1 MIVHCFSDV
10 SQPLPRDNSIVHR
23 FNSHA
28 DFLTWLRKY
37 AGAENV
43 FEITTVLPSDG
54 NFLDLPLSF
63 LQKPDYVVIEY
74 GEYYFC
80 YFVTDTQIVAENV
93 MRIFVE
99 LDAWATLYGIGENI
113 DTKYG
118 RCHVIQGHYGQTAF
132 SGVPAV
138 DIINSDFDFFD
149 PALTADNK
157 LRKSYIFPNYYSTK
171 NVTPV
176 FVFAGENRY
185 YTIFGADDL
194 TYAPKVTK
202 TYAYEIY
209 GKLARI
215 NKFKKTGE
223 GGEEYNLNS
232 VVAVYFVPS
241 DIFFG
246 DIDYSIK
253 DDFGELVYLN
263 DGTHSVAYGRLVN
276 YNQVTTTFG
285 GQTALHVY
293 GASHFIQ
300 IGTKVFNLPENG
312 KKSHNF
318 RVNSVISQNG
328 IKIYCTV
335 DEQTEEITNEFSLPV
350 YSDTVAN
357 FWNQNTASVA
367 LQMTASAIG
376 AVGSIATGNVIGAV
390 GSTLA
395 IGQQTAQILSRLK
408 QPCKI
413 SGSPS
418 FQFAD
423 SPQLQCGAEFCVA
436 ATNQASVVSDI
447 NERGLAVNY
456 WLEDL
461 RISDPP
467 TFPLIN
473 SNGVEVTTAEGVV
486 YTKKKFVQV
495 DSLVLRPSY
504 CPPQA
509 VDRLR
514 TAFFNGVTIHY
525 ENK

>member
-1 MIVHCFSDV
+1 MVVHCFSNISVD
-10 SQPLPRDNSIVHR
+10 LPRDNSIVHR
-23 FNSHA
+23 FKTHA

-37 AGAENV
+37 TGSENT
-43 FEITTVLPSDG
+43 FEIGTVLLSDG
-54 NFLDLPLSF
+54 NFIDLPLSF
-63 LQKPDYVVIEY
+63 LQKPDYIVIEY
-74 GEYYFC
+74 GEYHFC
-80 YFVTDTQIVAENV
+80 YFVTDSQIAAENV
-93 MRIFVE
+93 MRVFVE
-99 LDAWATLYGIGENI
+99 LDAWATYYGIGENI
-113 DTKYG
+113 DIKYG
-118 RCHVIQGHYGQTAF
+118 RCHVIQGHYPQTAF

-149 PALTADNK
+149 PAFPADNK
-157 LRKSYIFPNYYSTK
+157 LYKSYIFPNYYSTK

-209 GKLARI
+209 GKLPKI
-215 NKFKKTGE
+215 NKCKKTGD
-223 GGEEYNLNS
+223 GGAEYNLNA

-246 DIDYSIK
+246 DIDYSLK
-253 DDFGELVYLN
+253 DDFGELVTLT
-263 DGTHSVAYGRLVN
+263 DGTYSFAYGRLVD
-276 YNQVTTTFG
+276 YNQATTTFDCR
-285 GQTALHVY
+285 TTLHVY
-293 GASHFIQ
+293 GASHFVQ
-300 IGTKVFNLPENG
+300 IGSKIFSLPENG

-328 IKIYCTV
+328 IKIYCTI

-350 YSDTVAN
+350 YTDTAAN
-357 FWNQNTASVA
+357 FWNQNSASVA

-423 SPQLQCGAEFCVA
+423 LPQLQCGAEFCA
-436 ATNQASVVSDI
+436 RATNQTSVISDI
-447 NERGLAVNY
+447 NERGLAVNI
-456 WLEDL
+456 WLDNL
-461 RISDPP
+461 GISDPP
-467 TFPLIN
+467 DFPLIN
-473 SNGVEVTTAEGVV
+473 ADGVEVTTAAGVV
-486 YTKKKFVQV
+486 YNNKKFVQV

-504 CPPQA
+504 CPPKA
-509 VDRLR
+509 VERLR
-514 TAFFNGVTIHY
+514 AAFFNGVTIHY

>member
-1 MIVHCFSDV
+1 MIIHCFSGL

-23 FNSHA
+23 FKSHM
-28 DFLTWLRKY
+28 DFLRWLRKY
-37 AGAENV
+37 TGSENT
-43 FEITTVLPSDG
+43 FEIDTVLPSDG
-54 NFLDLPLSF
+54 NFIDLPLSF
-63 LQKPDYVVIEY
+63 LQKPDYIVIEY
-74 GEYYFC
+74 GGYYFC
-80 YFVTDTQIVAENV
+80 YFVTDTQIAAENV
-93 MRIFVE
+93 MRVFVE
-99 LDAWATLYGIGENI
+99 LDAWATNYGIGENI
-113 DTKYG
+113 DIKYG
-118 RCHVIQGHYGQTAF
+118 RCHVIQGHYGQTAL

-138 DIINSDFDFFD
+138 DIINSDFDFLN
-149 PALTADNK
+149 PNLSADNK
-157 LRKSYIFPNYYSTK
+157 LRKSYLFQNYYSTQ

-185 YTIFGADDL
+185 YTVFAASDL
-194 TYAPKVTK
+194 TSAPKMAT
-202 TYAYEIY
+202 TAAYTVY
-209 GKLARI
+209 SKLAKI
-215 NKFKKTGE
+215 NKCKESGE
-223 GGEEYNLNS
+223 GGAEYNLNS
-232 VVAVYFVPS
+232 VVAVYFVPT
-241 DIFFG
+241 DILPIDNTFG
-246 DIDYSIK
+246 VP
-253 DDFGELVYLN
+253 VYLN
-263 DGTHSVAYGRLVN
+263 DGINLIAYGRLVN
-276 YNQVTTTFG
+276 YNQFTASFDGRTT
-285 GQTALHVY
+285 LHVY

-300 IGTKVFNLPENG
+300 IGTKIFSLPENG

-350 YSDTVAN
+350 YTDTAAN
-357 FWNQNTASVA
+357 FWNQNASSVA

-390 GSTLA
+390 GTTLA

-418 FQFAD
+418 FQFA
-423 SPQLQCGAEFCVA
+423 SMPQLQCGAEFCA
-436 ATNQASVVSDI
+436 RATNQTSVISDI
-447 NERGLAVNY
+447 NERGLAVNI
-456 WLEDL
+456 WLDNL
-461 RISDPP
+461 QISDAPS
-467 TFPLIN
+467 FPVIN
-473 SNGVEVTTAEGVV
+473 SDGVEVTNAEGVV
-486 YTKKKFVQV
+486 YTNKKFVQV

>member
-1 MIVHCFSDV
+1 MIVHCFSGL

-23 FNSHA
+23 FKNHT

-37 AGAENV
+37 TGSENV

-54 NFLDLPLSF
+54 NFLDLPLDF
-63 LQKPDYVVIEY
+63 LHKPDYIVIEY
-74 GEYYFC
+74 GEYHFC
-80 YFVTDTQIVAENV
+80 YFVTDTQIAAEKV
-93 MRIFVE
+93 MRVFVE
-99 LDAWATLYGIGENI
+99 LDAWATYYGIGENI
-113 DTKYG
+113 DTKFG
-118 RCHVIQGHYGQTAF
+118 RCHVIQGHYAQSGL

-194 TYAPKVTK
+194 TYAPKVSK

-209 GKLARI
+209 GKLAKI
-215 NKFKKTGE
+215 NKCKKTGD
-223 GGEEYNLNS
+223 GGVEYNLNS

-253 DDFGELVYLN
+253 NDFGELVYLN
-263 DGTHSVAYGRLVN
+263 DGNNFVAYGRLVN
-276 YNQVTTTFG
+276 YNQATTTFG
-285 GQTALHVY
+285 DRTALHVY

-300 IGTKVFNLPENG
+300 IGTKLFNLPENG

-318 RVNSVISQNG
+318 RINSVISQNG

-350 YSDTVAN
+350 YTDTVSN
-357 FWNQNTASVA
+357 FWNQNATSVA

-395 IGQQTAQILSRLK
+395 IGQQTAQIFSRLK

-423 SPQLQCGAEFCVA
+423 LSQLQCGAEFCIA
-436 ATNQASVVSDI
+436 ATNQASVISDI

-456 WLEDL
+456 WLDNL
-461 RISDPP
+461 QISDASY
-467 TFPLIN
+467 FPVIN
-473 SNGVEVTTAEGVV
+473 SNGVEVTTADGVV
-486 YTKKKFVQV
+486 YNNKKFVQV
-495 DSLVLRPSY
+495 DYLILKNSI

-514 TAFFNGVTIHY
+514 AAFFNGVTIHY
-525 ENK
+525 EKE